1 MHGVDGVFLR
11 ERDEARDVCVR
22 GCRGEAQGVRGVVVV
37 GVAGVGVGI
46 CCEGFETEFA
56 GGGEDAGCDFASG
69 SAVLV

>member
-1 MHGVDGVFLR
+1 MIWKAMSILPGWSAALSVAWV
-11 ERDEARDVCVR
+11 VT
-22 GCRGEAQGVRGVVVV
+22 AQGVCGVVAV

-69 SAVLV
+69 S